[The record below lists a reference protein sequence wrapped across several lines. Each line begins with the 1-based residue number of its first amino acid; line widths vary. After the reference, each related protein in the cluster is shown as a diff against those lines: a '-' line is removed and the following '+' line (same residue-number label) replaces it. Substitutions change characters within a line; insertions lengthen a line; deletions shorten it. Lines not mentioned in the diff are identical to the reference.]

1 MKRLATILC
10 GLWAALAFSAGP
22 AHAQKRVALVVGN
35 GAYQNVPTLPTPAN
49 DANAIA
55 DLFRKIGFDVVEA
68 RTDLGNTDFKRLVRE
83 FGAIAAD
90 ADIAV
95 MYFSGHGIDV
105 NGINYLLPV
114 DVKLASDLDAEDEA
128 VSLDRVM
135 RMLRARQ
142 AHAGG
147 HSRCRPRQF
156 VCAQHATL
164 QGRRHYRARPVR
176 ARKRRHL
183 RRLFG
188 KARHVVARKA
198 PATTAR
204 LRARF

>member
-10 GLWAALAFSAGP
+10 GLWAALAFFSEP

-35 GAYQNVPTLPTPAN
+35 SAYQNVPTLANPAN

-55 DLFRKIGFDVVEA
+55 DMFRKNGFDVVEA
-68 RTDLGNTDFKRLVRE
+68 KTDLGNTDFKRLIRE
-83 FGAIAAD
+83 FGAVAAN

-105 NGINYLLPV
+105 NGVNYLLPV
-114 DVKLASDLDAEDEA
+114 DAKLVSDLDAEDEA

-135 RMLRARQ
+135 RMLEPAKRMRVVIL
-142 AHAGG
+142 
-147 HSRCRPRQF
+147 RCLPRQF
-156 VCAQHATL
+156 VCAQHAAL
-164 QGRRHYRARPVR
+164 QGRRHRRARPR
-176 ARKRRHL
+176 SSPPTMTPSSSIRRGPARCR
-183 RRLFG
+183 
-188 KARHVVARKA
+188 RKA

-204 LRARF
+204 LRVRF